1 MKVSII
7 GAGSFG
13 TALSNLF
20 STIHEKVTLW
30 VYEDDVYRSILENR
44 ENNVFMP
51 GLKLSENIVP
61 TKSIEEAVKDADV
74 VFIVVPSHVVRIVTK
89 QMKPFLTKGTII
101 VSVAKGI
108 ENDTN
113 LLMAEVVTDVLG
125 KESEENICVL
135 SGPSFAKEV
144 AEKKPTLVVAASKN
158 IGNAEFI
165 QKHFSCPVFRIYTS
179 DDLIGVELG
188 GALKNVIAIAA
199 GMCDGM
205 QLGYNGM
212 AALITRG
219 LAEMTRLGVA
229 MGANPLTFKGLSGL
243 GDLVLTCTGALSRNR
258 QVGTKLATGKKIQ
271 EIEREMRMVAE
282 GVKTSRSV
290 YELSKKY
297 NVEMPISEQ
306 VYKIIYEDKSPVE
319 ALKELM
325 GRELKFEREY
335 LV

>member
-1 MKVSII
+1 MKISVI

-20 STIHEKVTLW
+20 ATNYEHVYLW
-30 VYEDDVYRSILENR
+30 VYEEDVYRAIKERHENP
-44 ENNVFMP
+44 VFMP
-51 GLKLSENIVP
+51 NVKIADNIIP
-61 TKSIEEAVKDADV
+61 TMSLEEAVTGADV
-74 VFIVVPSHVVRIVTK
+74 LFIVVPSHVVRTVTR
-89 QMKPFLTKGTII
+89 QFKPFVSEKAVI

-108 ENDTN
+108 ENETN
-113 LLMAEVVTDVLG
+113 LLMAEVVEQVLG
-125 KESEENICVL
+125 EEIRENICVL

-144 AEKKPTLVVAASKN
+144 AEKKPTLVVAASHN
-158 IGNAEFI
+158 IENAEII
-165 QKHFSCPVFRIYTS
+165 QKRFSSSVFRIYTS
-179 DDLIGVELG
+179 DDIIGVELG

-199 GMCDGM
+199 GICDGM

-243 GDLVLTCTGALSRNR
+243 GDLVLSCTGALSRNR
-258 QVGTKLATGKKIQ
+258 QVGTQLAMGKPIEVIQ
-271 EIEREMRMVAE
+271 SEMRMVAE

-290 YELSKKY
+290 YELACKY
-297 NVEMPISEQ
+297 KVEMPISEQ
-306 VYKIIYEDKSPVE
+306 VYKIIYENKSPHE

-325 GRELKFEREY
+325 VRELKFEREY

>member
-1 MKVSII
+1 MKVSVI

-20 STIHEKVTLW
+20 ASIHERVTLW
-30 VYEDDVYRSILENR
+30 VYEDDVYQSILNGR
-44 ENNVFMP
+44 ENVVFMP
-51 GLKLSENIVP
+51 GLKLKENIIP

-74 VFIVVPSHVVRIVTK
+74 SFIVVPSHIVRIVTR
-89 QMKPFLTKGTII
+89 QMKPFLSNNTVI

-144 AEKKPTLVVAASKN
+144 AEGKPTLVVAASKDIRKASLIQN
-158 IGNAEFI
+158 I
-165 QKHFSCPVFRIYTS
+165 FSCPVFRIYTS

-258 QVGTKLATGKKIQ
+258 QVGAKLAAGKKID
-271 EIEREMRMVAE
+271 EIEKEMRMVAE

-290 YELSKKY
+290 YELAKKY
-297 NVEMPISEQ
+297 NVNMPISEQ
-306 VYKIIYEDKSPVE
+306 VYKIIYEDKSPLE